1 MILPVIDHELKG
13 VTLSDAL
20 PHTAAFFSEDTPL
33 KKAEQFGGRPY
44 ERREQQAEMA
54 CAVAEAF
61 QNGRNLLVEAPTGV
75 GKSFAYLVPAIYHAK
90 AMHQCVLITTET
102 INLQEQLAKK
112 DLPLLQDLLDVDFT
126 YAVAKGRSN
135 YLCKRRLALAAGSHR
150 DEILPADAPVSE
162 LQSLMDWS
170 RTTHDGTLSDV
181 PFRINQH
188 LWTSVCCETS
198 TCLGPKCSNFH
209 SCFYWRA
216 RHSWDKADLLITNHA
231 LFFTNL
237 KISRIE
243 QQENCPL
250 PEHCAVVF
258 DEAHMLEDNAANHLG
273 IHIYSSAVRG
283 TLNRLFNPISGRGLL
298 MKPGEDSIQVRNS
311 IANAHEAL
319 TDFFAQFD
327 DTLDKSPE
335 QTFRVHQP
343 GRFTDLVSDH
353 VLDVETIARTYADNQ
368 DDAGFRLQ
376 LEAQLE
382 HCADFREELNAFL
395 NMSLPDQVYWIEG
408 HKSGFSRTR
417 QTELASAPLNVAD
430 LLRDLL
436 FDSGKPVIL
445 TSATLAVKGSL
456 TYYARRVGFRGGDGL
471 ILDSPFDYGKQVK
484 LYVTKDMPQPNERG
498 YNDAAAEKIR
508 MFVEKT
514 NGSAFVLFTSYN
526 MLKYCSDR
534 LSHGFLAKGINLL
547 VHGESLSR
555 SAMISEFKKVKSSV
569 IFGATSFWTGVDVPG
584 DALSNVIITKLP
596 FAVPTHPL
604 IQARCERI
612 QKLGGNPFGDYSIP
626 DAVLKFRQG
635 IGRLIRSRTDT
646 GIIVVLDPRIMTR
659 SYGKSFLDSIPECPI
674 EHF

>member
-1 MILPVIDHELKG
+1 M
-13 VTLSDAL
+13 
-20 PHTAAFFSEDTPL
+20 
-33 KKAEQFGGRPY
+33 
-44 ERREQQAEMA
+44 
-54 CAVAEAF
+54 
-61 QNGRNLLVEAPTGV
+61 
-75 GKSFAYLVPAIYHAK
+75 
-90 AMHQCVLITTET
+90 
-102 INLQEQLAKK
+102 
-112 DLPLLQDLLDVDFT
+112 
-126 YAVAKGRSN
+126 
-135 YLCKRRLALAAGSHR
+135 
-150 DEILPADAPVSE
+150 
-162 LQSLMDWS
+162 
-170 RTTHDGTLSDV
+170 
-181 PFRINQH
+181 
-188 LWTSVCCETS
+188 SV
-198 TCLGPKCSNFH
+198 FH
-209 SCFYWRA
+209 
-216 RHSWDKADLLITNHA
+216 
-231 LFFTNL
+231 
-237 KISRIE
+237 
-243 QQENCPL
+243 
-250 PEHCAVVF
+250 
-258 DEAHMLEDNAANHLG
+258 
-273 IHIYSSAVRG
+273 SSAVRG

-327 DTLDKSPE
+327 DTLDKAPE

-343 GRFTDLVSDH
+343 GRFSDLISDH

-368 DDAGFRLQ
+368 DDAGFRLE
-376 LEAQLE
+376 LENQLE

-408 HKSGFSRTR
+408 HKSGYARAR
-417 QTELASAPLNVAD
+417 QTELASAPLNVSE

-456 TYYARRVGFRGGDGL
+456 NYCARRVGFRGGDGL

-484 LYVTKDMPQPNERG
+484 LYITKDMPQPNERG
-498 YNDAAAEKIR
+498 YNDAAAEKIK

-534 LSHGFLAKGINLL
+534 LSRPFLSQGINLL

-604 IQARCERI
+604 VQARCERI
-612 QKLGGNPFGDYSIP
+612 QKLGGSPFGDYTVP

-635 IGRLIRSRTDT
+635 IGRLIRSKSDT
-646 GIIVVLDPRIMTR
+646 GIIVVLDPRVITK
-659 SYGKSFLDSIPECPI
+659 SYGRSFLKSIPECPV
-674 EHF
+674 EYF